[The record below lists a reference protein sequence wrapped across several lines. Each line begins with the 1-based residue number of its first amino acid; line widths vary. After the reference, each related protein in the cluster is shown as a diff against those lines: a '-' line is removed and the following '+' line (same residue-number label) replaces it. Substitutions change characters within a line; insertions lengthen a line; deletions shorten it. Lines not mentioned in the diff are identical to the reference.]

1 MAFVDDLTPIG
12 PAGGSDVASDMGAGL
27 LRAPETGQA
36 TGSGAPG
43 GQDLSPEE
51 ERAVRELQRTDAE
64 VRRHEQAHA
73 VVGGRYAGA
82 PTYQFVRGPDGQN
95 YAVAGEVSI
104 DASPEADPE
113 ATLRKM
119 EIVRRAALAPA
130 QPSAQDRAVAA
141 RASVLALQ
149 ARAEIRAEN
158 AEGEQS
164 DGASAAAGA
173 RFEPSPTLNLLV

>member
-1 MAFVDDLTPIG
+1 MTFVDDLSVIDG
-12 PAGGSDVASDMGAGL
+12 VAA
-27 LRAPETGQA
+27 
-36 TGSGAPG
+36 SGAAGTLSPSPQA
-43 GQDLSPEE
+43 GQGSAAPTPNGRELSPEE
-51 ERAVRELQRTDAE
+51 ERAVRELQRTDAQ

-104 DASPEADPE
+104 DVSPEADPE

-119 EIVRRAALAPA
+119 EVVRRAALAPA

-141 RASVLALQ
+141 RASALAAQ

-158 AEGEQS
+158 TEGGQS
-164 DGASAAAGA
+164 DAGTAAVPDSEPA
-173 RFEPSPTLNLLV
+173 RLLNLLV